1 MFYEWNI
8 LKTHSYKNA
17 TLNRISLPGLLG
29 ANFRSSHKF
38 LLVHSH
44 QGWWGEI
51 LHLFPDFLVIPFLPK
66 KVLLI
71 ERMKISHYPCREE
84 RQDTHVFN
92 VWNAQLSLRSYRAWS
107 YFISPSKDG
116 GKSILCKLSCTSP
129 SHPLCFS
136 SFTASPCRAQLMQL
150 LQEKP
155 CSRDNDNKY
164 RDVIQLSKNARTTSV
179 CWYLVVMELMH

>member
-1 MFYEWNI
+1 MTPVPWSYNGLSFVSRFMNEI
-8 LKTHSYKNA
+8 LKKPIHIKIA
-17 TLNRISLPGLLG
+17 TLNSISLPGLLG

-38 LLVHSH
+38 LLIHSH

-84 RQDTHVFN
+84 RQDTHVCN
-92 VWNAQLSLRSYRAWS
+92 VWDAQLSLRSCRAWS
-107 YFISPSKDG
+107 RFISVSKDG
-116 GKSILCKLSCTSP
+116 GKSILCQLSCTSP

-136 SFTASPCRAQLMQL
+136 SLHHHPAEHNSCSCCR
-150 LQEKP
+150 
-155 CSRDNDNKY
+155 RNH
-164 RDVIQLSKNARTTSV
+164 V
-179 CWYLVVMELMH
+179 